1 MISEDNRIPLTNM
14 KEGQTGIIITVDGGK
29 GATKRLADLG
39 LTTGTEIKVIRKAL
53 FSGPVKIQVRGSRM
67 VIGRGLALKIIV
79 ALK

>member
-1 MISEDNRIPLTNM
+1 M
-14 KEGQTGIIITVDGGK
+14 KEGQTGIIVSVAGGK

-39 LTTGTEIKVIRKAL
+39 LSPGTEIKVIRKAL
-53 FSGPVKIQVRGSRM
+53 FSGPVKVLVRGSRI